1 MLIKQCSRHIEQVNY
16 TFKIEKSSEL
26 KYSTRKI
33 QKLTSEKKKLEQKCI
48 LRSVT
53 EKSTWNS
60 LHILNSEDFTTAKWK
75 NQLPFSK
82 FKIF

>member
-1 MLIKQCSRHIEQVNY
+1 MLIKQYSRHIEQVNY

-33 QKLTSEKKKLEQKCI
+33 QKLTSEKKKFEQKCI

-53 EKSTWNS
+53 EKST
-60 LHILNSEDFTTAKWK
+60 
-75 NQLPFSK
+75 
-82 FKIF
+82 